1 VSVQERIRA
10 LLAASIGVE
19 LPGGPNLALDAFVRE
34 RSEALGL
41 SAPEAYVNAI
51 GGPTSPEFQRLVN
64 AVTVKYTWFFR
75 DLPQI
80 QAIRQLMREPRTEA
94 LHVWV
99 PGCASGED
107 AYTIALLARECGA
120 DVRILATDV
129 SSEAIERARSGHYGA
144 WSTRDVP
151 PELHRYFVPVA
162 RGALA
167 PTSELRARVRFEVHN
182 LLAVPPVPS
191 NGRGWDVILCRNVLM
206 YFSQEKAQATA
217 GTLTRALSEDGH
229 LLLGA
234 SDVLIERPPDA
245 CVEYVAG
252 RVALRRQSK
261 EERAGH
267 ASRAGRDPSP
277 AARAPAPPPA
287 VPSAPPVTAPS
298 VEPESLLGAAHVYL
312 SVGKIDLALRAY
324 VSACEAEPV
333 STEPRLYAGIAHYLS
348 GDLPQAL
355 GALRAALLLD
365 HRCWPASYYL
375 GLCYESMGHARDAER
390 EYERAALQSER
401 EPPTSEDPTSPLF
414 GFRRD
419 LAWLAKRRGRPRPAA
434 L

>member
-1 VSVQERIRA
+1 VSVQERLRA
-10 LLAASIGVE
+10 ILAAWIGVE
-19 LPGGPNLALDAFVRE
+19 LPLGGSLALDAFIRE
-34 RSEALGL
+34 RVEVLGL
-41 SAPEAYVNAI
+41 SAPEAYLNAI
-51 GGPTSPEFQRLVN
+51 GGPTSLEFQRLVN

-80 QAIRQLMREPRTEA
+80 QAVRQLLQEPRAEA
-94 LHVWV
+94 IHVWV

-129 SSEAIERARSGHYGA
+129 SSEAIERARAGRYGT

-151 PELHRYFVPVA
+151 DALHRYFLPVA
-162 RGALA
+162 GGALA
-167 PTSELRARVRFEVHN
+167 PTAELRARIRFEVHN
-182 LLAVPPVPS
+182 LLAPPPVPS

-206 YFSQEKAQATA
+206 YFAQEKAQATA
-217 GTLTRALSEDGH
+217 GVLTRALSEDGH

-245 CVEYVAG
+245 RVEYVAG

-261 EERAGH
+261 QERPDH
-267 ASRAGRDPSP
+267 PRRAVLEPPRAISAPLPLAAPP
-277 AARAPAPPPA
+277 AAPAAPPA
-287 VPSAPPVTAPS
+287 EAD
-298 VEPESLLGAAHVYL
+298 SLLGAAHLYL

-324 VSACEAEPV
+324 LSACEAEPV
-333 STEPRLYAGIAHYLS
+333 ATEPRLYAGIAHYLS

-401 EPPTSEDPTSPLF
+401 EPPTDDDPSSPLF

-419 LAWLAKRRGRPRPAA
+419 LAWLAKRRRRARAA
-434 L
+434 S

>member
-1 VSVQERIRA
+1 MSLQERIRA
-10 LLAASIGVE
+10 MLASSIGVE
-19 LPGGPNLALDAFVRE
+19 LPLGTNLALDAFVRE
-34 RSEALGL
+34 RCEALGL
-41 SAPEAYVNAI
+41 SVPEEYATAI
-51 GGPTSPEFQRLVN
+51 GGPGSSEFQRLVN

-80 QAIRQLMREPRTEA
+80 QAIRELLLASRDA
-94 LHVWV
+94 LDVWI

-107 AYTIALLARECGA
+107 AYTIALVARECGA
-120 DVRILATDV
+120 DVRVLATDV
-129 SSEAIERARSGHYGA
+129 SSEAIERARRGHYGA

-151 PELHRYFVPVA
+151 PELHRYFEHT
-162 RGALA
+162 RTGQLS
-167 PTSELRARVRFEVHN
+167 PTSELRARVHFELHN
-182 LLAVPPVPS
+182 LLAPPPVPP

-217 GTLTRALSEDGH
+217 GILARSLCEDGH

-234 SDVLIERPPDA
+234 SDVLIEPPPDA
-245 CVEYVAG
+245 RVEYVAG
-252 RVALRRQSK
+252 RVALRRRRTT
-261 EERAGH
+261 ERW
-267 ASRAGRDPSP
+267 ASARRDLPE
-277 AARAPAPPPA
+277 PAPPRVGAPLPVPERAAAVSPPA
-287 VPSAPPVTAPS
+287 EAQ
-298 VEPESLLGAAHVYL
+298 SLLGAAHVYL
-312 SVGKIDLALRAY
+312 SAGKLDLALRGY

-333 STEPRLYAGIAHYLS
+333 STEPHLYAGIAHYLL

-355 GALRAALLLD
+355 RALRAALLLD

-390 EYERAALQSER
+390 EYERAARQSER
-401 EPPTSEDPTSPLF
+401 EQATDDDPSSPLF

-419 LAWLAKRRGRPRPAA
+419 LAWLAKQRCLTRTAR

>member
-1 VSVQERIRA
+1 VSGQESIRA
-10 LLAASIGVE
+10 LLAAWIGVE
-19 LPGGPNLALDAFVRE
+19 LPLGSNLALDAFVRE

-41 SAPEAYVNAI
+41 PSADAYVAAI

-80 QAIRQLMREPRTEA
+80 QAIRQLLQEPRAEA

-107 AYTIALLARECGA
+107 AYTIALLARETGR

-129 SSEAIERARSGHYGA
+129 SSEAIARARSGHYGA

-151 PELHRYFVPVA
+151 PELHRYFAPA
-162 RGALA
+162 AGGTLA
-167 PTSELRARVRFEVHN
+167 PTAELRARVRFEVHN
-182 LLAVPPVPS
+182 LLAPPPLPS

-217 GTLTRALSEDGH
+217 GTLTRALSEEGH

-245 CVEYVAG
+245 RVEYVAG
-252 RVALRRQSK
+252 RVALRRQVK
-261 EERAGH
+261 GERPAQ
-267 ASRAGRDPSP
+267 APNMVPEPAPLPRAPSP
-277 AARAPAPPPA
+277 VPPPSTVAVAAPA
-287 VPSAPPVTAPS
+287 
-298 VEPESLLGAAHVYL
+298 EEDSLLGAAHVYL

-324 VSACEAEPV
+324 LSACEAEPV

-401 EPPTSEDPTSPLF
+401 EQPMNDDPSSPLF

-419 LAWLAKRRGRPRPAA
+419 LAWLAKRRRRSRPAA